1 MKGIILFKGKYGATM
16 QYAVWIASALNV
28 QAVKADLAG
37 EAHLSGLDY
46 VIIGTSVYIGKLQ
59 VADWLRQHASL
70 LKGKKLIF
78 FIVAGTP
85 LHETEKLRGYYEGGV
100 PVQLRHQASVYFLPG
115 SLRFRKLSLMDK
127 LLLTLG
133 ARMAK
138 RRGENI
144 HTEDYNDVSR
154 EHIQPI
160 LNEVG
165 SLQPEPQHKTL
176 SS

>member
-1 MKGIILFKGKYGATM
+1 MKGIVLYKGKYGATM
-16 QYAVWIASALNV
+16 QYAIWIAAALNT

-37 EAHLSGLDY
+37 ETHLAGLDY

-59 VADWLRQHASL
+59 IANWLGKHASW
-70 LKGKKLIF
+70 LKGKKLVF

-85 LHETEKLRGYYEGGV
+85 PHETEKLRGYYEGGV

-127 LLLTLG
+127 LMLTLG
-133 ARMAK
+133 SRMAK

-144 HTEDYNDVSR
+144 HTEDYNNVSR

-160 LNEVG
+160 VNELRD
-165 SLQPEPQHKTL
+165 LQQEAQR
-176 SS
+176 